1 MDKRI
6 IRLIRLIYISFCIA
20 LGIISPLFCYILLPE
35 FNITEHPLSYFGVV
49 EKTNLFWQISL
60 ILISIG
66 LYLMKSTNDF
76 IEYKNKQIKK
86 QILLNESFKKN
97 KQNNNL

>member
-1 MDKRI
+1 MTSSIKVILKI
-6 IRLIRLIYISFCIA
+6 I
-20 LGIISPLFCYILLPE
+20 IL
-35 FNITEHPLSYFGVV
+35 
-49 EKTNLFWQISL
+49 
-60 ILISIG
+60 IG

>member
-1 MDKRI
+1 MIDLLFI
-6 IRLIRLIYISFCIA
+6 I
-20 LGIISPLFCYILLPE
+20 GIIL
-35 FNITEHPLSYFGVV
+35 
-49 EKTNLFWQISL
+49 
-60 ILISIG
+60 IG

-76 IEYKNKQIKK
+76 IENKNKQIKK